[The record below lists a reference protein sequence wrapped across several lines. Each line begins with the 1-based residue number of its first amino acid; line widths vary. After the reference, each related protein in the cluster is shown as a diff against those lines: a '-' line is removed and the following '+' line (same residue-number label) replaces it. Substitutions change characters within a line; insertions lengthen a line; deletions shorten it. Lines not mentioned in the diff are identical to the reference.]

1 MVLKVWAGF
10 FLVSLNLIFF
20 LDLLPKMI
28 NANSTELVLLVPIVT
43 MIVLTADYYG
53 IKDLRK

>member
-1 MVLKVWAGF
+1 MILKIWASF
-10 FLVSLNLIFF
+10 FLISLNLIFF

-28 NANSTELVLLVPIVT
+28 NANLTELVLLTPIVT

-53 IKDLRK
+53 VKD